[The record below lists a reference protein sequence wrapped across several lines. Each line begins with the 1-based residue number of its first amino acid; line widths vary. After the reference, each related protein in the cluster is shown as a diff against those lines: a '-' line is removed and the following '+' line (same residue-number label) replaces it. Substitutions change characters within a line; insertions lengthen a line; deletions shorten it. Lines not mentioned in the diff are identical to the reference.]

1 MSRSKLG
8 LALIAIL
15 SLTGISAEA
24 QASSPRYFDGNRDQL
39 GTLRVC
45 YRVESIRATVQP
57 EGFEAKLVY
66 SGEAKLDRLRSYPSI
81 RDIELKRLAVLDPAN
96 EIVHAFQK
104 QIYVCEVIWDY
115 GDYWVV
121 STAEVSGDR

>member
-1 MSRSKLG
+1 
-8 LALIAIL
+8 
-15 SLTGISAEA
+15 
-24 QASSPRYFDGNRDQL
+24 
-39 GTLRVC
+39 
-45 YRVESIRATVQP
+45 VESIHATVQP

-96 EIVHAFQK
+96 EIVYAFQK
-104 QIYVCEVIWDY
+104 QIYVCEIMWDY

-121 STAEVSGDR
+121 STEEVSGDR